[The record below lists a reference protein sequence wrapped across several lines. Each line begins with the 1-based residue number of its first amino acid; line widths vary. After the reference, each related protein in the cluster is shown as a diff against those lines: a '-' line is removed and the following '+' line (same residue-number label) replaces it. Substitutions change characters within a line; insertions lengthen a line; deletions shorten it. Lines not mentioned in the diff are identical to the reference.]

1 MTISLDIFS
10 IFLIEATNK
19 TFKLGAVFILFVALD
34 IFLVELRIF
43 PNPKESYLFD
53 QNDFQE
59 IPIDPLF
66 RDQ

>member
-10 IFLIEATNK
+10 IFLIEATN
-19 TFKLGAVFILFVALD
+19 KLGAVFILFVALD

-43 PNPKESYLFD
+43 ANPKESYLFD